1 MLKSKAEIKFLANVN
16 IEKPIIDYLIK
27 NGYDTKWVTNVDKR
41 MPDNEV
47 CSLANSEERVIL
59 TNDKDFG
66 EIVFLQKKISRG
78 IVLLRIKG
86 QDSFQKIQLLSKL
99 LDKYADKVINH
110 FVVVTQEKFRFIPL
124 EVA

>member
-1 MLKSKAEIKFLANVN
+1 MANVN
-16 IEKPIIDYLIK
+16 IEKPIIDYLLK
-27 NGYDTKWVTNVDKR
+27 NGYDAKWVTNVNKR

-110 FVVVTQEKFRFIPL
+110 FVVVTQEKFRFIPM